1 MDDIMMINGGIT
13 EVPMSLKRQLRK
25 TRSIISVSTYKRP
38 RIFVILMMLLINIVI
53 LLIAALIALWID
65 PSFDSYLDALA
76 NGSIKWLLS
85 PNAILSI
92 TNPNTLFLAVVVLIV
107 GLVLFSGT
115 IIALTTNAIKDYFQ
129 KKESNSGKIYLENH
143 IVILNWN
150 NKVPELVSDLL
161 FLEDERLTVV
171 ILSELDKSWIEKHL
185 INVLKKTQSS
195 MENLNKVNLLVKQG
209 NPLLKNDLSDIS
221 IEQAKS
227 IMIMNR
233 DTQQHQ
239 TNTFYES
246 DLNVIKIVLG
256 LGDFKLER
264 KPTIVVEVKAI
275 QTKYKLLDMS
285 KIVSSLKDENII
297 PVCFDRR
304 LGQIIAQTII
314 DGKIDDVYLSLFSFQ
329 GSEVY
334 CLENKT
340 FDDVLLHHSHAIP
353 LGKTSDHVY
362 VLSDNN
368 QVKHNMSS
376 NTFLGRKINVFPLIE
391 KTLQDVVIVGDNHKL
406 AFITESFK
414 AYEALHQ
421 SKFVLSEIRNDQVLS
436 IIPTL
441 ESKKESTT
449 LLLLSDEH
457 AQNDFLDA
465 NVISTL
471 IDLKQNLKR
480 KDIHIIVELLD
491 PKNDRLIQDF
501 NIDKTIIS
509 NKIIS
514 LLLSKLALHPE
525 TATFYDQLLT
535 IAPNEEGKD
544 DDAIIIREAKFCF
557 DTEFP
562 IKFHNIKEL
571 VHSSYLSYDKQAIM
585 FGIFRNEN
593 LQLFGGNLH
602 EQKPFQLE
610 SSDYCIWMKL

>member
-1 MDDIMMINGGIT
+1 
-13 EVPMSLKRQLRK
+13 MSLKRQLRK

-38 RIFVILMMLLINIVI
+38 RIFVILMMLSINIVI

-65 PSFDSYLDALA
+65 DSFVSYLDALA

-92 TNPNTLFLAVVVLIV
+92 TNPNTLFLAVIVLIV

-115 IIALTTNAIKDYFQ
+115 IIALTTNAIKDYFR
-129 KKESNSGKIYLENH
+129 KKETNSGKIYLENH

-161 FLEDERLTVV
+161 YLDDEHLTVV

-185 INVLKKTQSS
+185 LNVLKKTQSS
-195 MENLNKVNLLVKQG
+195 LENLNRVNLLVKQG
-209 NPLLKNDLSDIS
+209 SPLLKNDLDDIS

-227 IMIMNR
+227 IIIMNR
-233 DTQQHQ
+233 DQLQQ
-239 TNTFYES
+239 NTSNLDES

-256 LGDFKLER
+256 LGDFHLEQ
-264 KPTIVVEVKAI
+264 KPTIVVEVK
-275 QTKYKLLDMS
+275 QYETKSKLLDMS
-285 KIVSSLKDENII
+285 HIVSSLQDENII

-314 DGKIDDVYLSLFSFQ
+314 DGHIDDIYLSLFSFE

-334 CLENKT
+334 LLENKS
-340 FDDVLLHHSHAIP
+340 FDDILLNHSHAIP
-353 LGKTSDHVY
+353 LSQSGHHVF
-362 VLSDNN
+362 VLSD
-368 QVKHNMSS
+368 QDKVKHQKSVNPYPGK
-376 NTFLGRKINVFPLIE
+376 TFKVFPFSE
-391 KTLQDVVIVGDNHKL
+391 QTLQDIYIIGENNKL
-406 AFITESFK
+406 AFIMESFQ

-421 SKFVLSEIRNDQVLS
+421 SQFKLKVSSNRDAIGMMKS
-436 IIPTL
+436 IEHGANPA
-441 ESKKESTT
+441 T
-449 LLLLSDEH
+449 LLLLSDETAEH
-457 AQNDFLDA
+457 ESLDA

-471 IDLKQNLKR
+471 IDFKR
-480 KDIHIIVELLD
+480 QTKREDIHIIVELLD

-525 TATFYDQLLT
+525 TAIFYDQLLT
-535 IAPNEEGKD
+535 IAPNSEGKD
-544 DDAIIIREAKFCF
+544 DDAITIQQAKSCF
-557 DTEFP
+557 QTEFP
-562 IKFHNIKEL
+562 ITFRNLKEL
-571 VHSSYLSYDKQAIM
+571 IHSSYLSYDRQAIM
-585 FGIFRNEN
+585 FGIFRAES
-593 LQLFGGNLH
+593 LILFGGDLH
-602 EQKPFQLE
+602 EEKPFHLE
-610 SSDYCIWMKL
+610 SDDLCIFMKL

>member
-1 MDDIMMINGGIT
+1 
-13 EVPMSLKRQLRK
+13 MSLKRQLKK

-38 RIFVILMMLLINIVI
+38 RIFVILMMLSINIVI
-53 LLIAALIALWID
+53 LLIAALIALYID
-65 PSFDSYLDALA
+65 DGFDGYLDALA

-85 PNAILSI
+85 PNAILTI
-92 TNPNTLFLAVVVLIV
+92 TNPNTLFLAVMVLIV

-129 KKESNSGKIYLENH
+129 KKESNSGKIFLEDH

-161 FLEDERLTVV
+161 FLEDEHLTVV
-171 ILSELDKSWIEKHL
+171 ILSELDKSWIERHL
-185 INVLKKTQSS
+185 LNVLKKTQSS
-195 MENLNKVNLLVKQG
+195 IENLNRVNLLVKQG
-209 NPLLKNDLSDIS
+209 SPLLKSDLSDIS
-221 IEQAKS
+221 IEQAKA
-227 IMIMNR
+227 IMIMNVE
-233 DTQQHQ
+233 TQEH
-239 TNTFYES
+239 NHHTFHES

-264 KPTIVVEVKAI
+264 KPTIVVEVKEF
-275 QTKYKLLDMS
+275 QTKSKLLDMS
-285 KIVSSLKDENII
+285 KIVSSLSEEKII

-314 DGKIDDVYLSLFSFQ
+314 DGRIDDVYLSLFSFQ

-334 CLENKT
+334 VLENKT
-340 FDDVLLHHSHAIP
+340 FDEVLMNHSHAIP
-353 LGKTSDHVY
+353 LGIHGNHVY

-368 QVKHNMSS
+368 QVKSIQSKNS
-376 NTFLGRKINVFPLIE
+376 FPGKKIKVFPLIE
-391 KTLQDVVIVGDNHKL
+391 KALQDVMIVGSNHKL
-406 AFITESFK
+406 QFITESFK

-421 SKFVLSEIRNDQVLS
+421 SRFVVREIPNDQALS
-436 IIPTL
+436 MIPDL
-441 ESKKESTT
+441 ESKDESTT

-457 AQNDFLDA
+457 AQNDCLDA

-471 IDLKQNLKR
+471 IDIKRHLKR

-535 IAPNEEGKD
+535 ISPNEDGKD
-544 DDAIIIREAKFCF
+544 SDAIIIREANLCF

-562 IKFHNIKEL
+562 IQFQNVKEL
-571 VHSSYLSYDKQAIM
+571 IHSSYLSYEKQAIL
-585 FGIFRNEN
+585 FGIFRNEK
-593 LQLFGGNLH
+593 LILFGGNLH
-602 EQKPFQLE
+602 EHKPFQLE
-610 SSDYCIWMKL
+610 SRDQCIWMKL